1 MIMKKVLAK
10 ILLLLRRFL
19 FFASTSHARPTGSPP
34 VITFSYAQEKI
45 RSGDIWRIYIS
56 ASDPDGDMSKI
67 FCVIEQPG
75 VGRYRPSVIWLKKE
89 MGREFSGYLH
99 LSTTS
104 FRDLW
109 GVTLTLTLTIEDRQ
123 GNESQPVLFPLEF
136 NGEQLKPFPP
146 DMEKE
151 LERPISTI
159 PIELIRPLF

>member
-1 MIMKKVLAK
+1 MKKLVA
-10 ILLLLRRFL
+10 IMSSLLRRFL
-19 FFASTSHARPTGSPP
+19 SFHSTSQARPSGSPP
-34 VITFSYAQEKI
+34 VITFSYAQGKI
-45 RSGDIWRIYIS
+45 RPGDIWRIYIS

-75 VGRYRPSVIWLKKE
+75 VGRYKPEVIWLKKE
-89 MGREFSGYLH
+89 MGRKFSGYLH

-123 GNESQPVLFPLEF
+123 GNECQPVLFPLEF
-136 NGEQLKPFPP
+136 NGEQLKPLPP

-151 LERPISTI
+151 LEKPISDI
-159 PIELIRPLF
+159 PIELTRPHF